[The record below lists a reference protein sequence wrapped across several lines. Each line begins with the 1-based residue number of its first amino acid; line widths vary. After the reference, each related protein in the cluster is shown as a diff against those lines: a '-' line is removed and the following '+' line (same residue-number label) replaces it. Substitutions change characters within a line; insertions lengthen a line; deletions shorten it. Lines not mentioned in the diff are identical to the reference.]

1 MKKKLNLLINTAVLL
16 LAVFIAYKTFL
27 PGKEP
32 INKVIIDNFF
42 ANSDTSKLFKIKDS
56 NEKQY
61 LFLKDKNTI
70 IFLELDENLNKIKQ
84 ESNISFEE
92 YWFTEKNRG
101 FDTYLVLFV
110 NKKKKEYKLY
120 DNDIRPVSKLLTP

>member
-27 PGKEP
+27 PSKEP

-42 ANSDTSKLFKIKDS
+42 TNSDINKLFKIKDS
-56 NEKQY
+56 NGRQY

-70 IFLELDENLNKIKQ
+70 LFYDLDDSFSKINQEL
-84 ESNISFEE
+84 NISFEE

-101 FDTYLVLFV
+101 FDTYLVLFA
-110 NKKKKEYKLY
+110 NEKKKEYKLY
-120 DNDIRPVSKLLTP
+120 DNDIRPISKLLNP